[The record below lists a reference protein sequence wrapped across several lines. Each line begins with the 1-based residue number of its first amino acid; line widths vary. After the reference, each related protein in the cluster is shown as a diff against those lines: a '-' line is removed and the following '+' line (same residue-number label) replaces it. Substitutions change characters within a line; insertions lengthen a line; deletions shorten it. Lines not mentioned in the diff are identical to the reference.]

1 MQRNLSFRGKG
12 KAQLAQPQMIIGRE
26 RDEKEE
32 AESENG
38 ESHLDLILLA
48 GCSPSCSVR
57 WFSLSGLALPPP
69 SPPRRRL
76 PIPFIPDLCRDGP
89 FFLLSPN
96 GRSDQA
102 AFGLRLRQGVADL
115 TLQ

>member
-1 MQRNLSFRGKG
+1 MQRNLSFRGKE

-38 ESHLDLILLA
+38 ESHLDLMLLA
-48 GCSPSCSVR
+48 FMFGSLVFIERTRSPSAIAAPTAASNPLHSRPLSR
-57 WFSLSGLALPPP
+57 WS
-69 SPPRRRL
+69 
-76 PIPFIPDLCRDGP
+76 I
-89 FFLLSPN
+89 FLLSPN

-102 AFGLRLRQGVADL
+102 AFGLRLRQGVAHL